1 MKRFTRSLVLGL
13 SLVVAS
19 AVYAGSPTYR
29 IQVDGLACPFCAYG
43 LEKRLRKIDGVKE
56 IKTDISA
63 GAVTVK
69 MEEGKTLGKEQ
80 ARKAVKKAGF
90 TLGGFEEITPRE
102 EGSRDGRAKE

>member
-1 MKRFTRSLVLGL
+1 MKRFTRALVLGL

-19 AVYAGSPTYR
+19 AVYASPPTYR

-43 LEKRLRKIDGVKE
+43 IEKRLRKIDGVKE
-56 IKTDISA
+56 IEADISA

-69 MEEGKTLGKEQ
+69 MVEGKTLGKEE

-90 TLGGFEEITPRE
+90 TLGGFEEITPQE
-102 EGSRDGRAKE
+102 EGTRDGRAKE